1 MPLSSAEI
9 DGIIRGEHG
18 DPFRVLGPHQST
30 AGGKKS
36 WLVRAFLPDA
46 VAASVILL
54 PGDERKEMDQKHPQG
69 LFEARL
75 PKASWPVAYK
85 LELRNADGHTWQI
98 RDPYSFPAVLTDF
111 DIHLLA
117 EGTHL
122 RIHDRLGAHP
132 REVNGVR
139 GVHFAVWAPN
149 AVRVSVVGMFNHWDG
164 RRHPM
169 RLHPGAGVWEIFI
182 PDIGIGEPY
191 KFEIKGRGEYLTLK
205 ADPLAFA
212 AELPPKTASVVWE
225 VGNYS
230 WCDDTWMRQ
239 RTRRNS
245 LDGPIS
251 IYEVQLGSWMRV
263 PEEGGRWLS
272 YRELAP
278 KLVGHAQYLGATHIQ
293 LMPITEFPF
302 DGSWGYQPISYF
314 APTSRHGTPDDFAA
328 FVDYCH
334 RHDIGVILDWVPAH
348 FPRDE
353 HGLRYFDGTHLYE
366 HADPR
371 KGEHPDWGT
380 VIFNYGRSEVANF
393 LLASAL
399 FWLEQYHID
408 GLRMDAVASML
419 YLDYSRKHGEW
430 LPNQF
435 GGREN
440 LEAIAFLK
448 RFNEIVHDQHPGV
461 LTIAEES
468 TAWPGVSRPTYL
480 GGLGFSLKWNMGW
493 MHDTLDYFT
502 KDPVHRKYHHEH
514 LTFPLWYAFT
524 ENFVLPLSHDEVV
537 HGKRSLLDK
546 MPGDLWQ
553 RFANLRL
560 LYSLMF
566 TEPGKKLLFMGGEFG
581 QWNEWNHDTSLDW
594 HLLGSADHRGLLRCL
609 RELNLLYSSQPALHQ
624 LDFDSRGFEWIDFS
638 DVEESAVAY
647 LRRAQNPHDFV
658 VVASNFTPV
667 PRRGYRVGVP
677 CGGFFR
683 ELFNSDSGEYGGS
696 NLGNAGGVH
705 AEQIPWH
712 GRSHSIVLT
721 LPPLASVILKPA

>member
-1 MPLSSAEI
+1 LPLSSAEI